1 MDLAVVFI
9 FENFNEKL
17 QYYLAIIY
25 FVQNAQENSACMRFS
40 KLAQLRQIKISR
52 DRNILIL
59 DASETAIDITAKMY
73 RQIPR

>member
-1 MDLAVVFI
+1 MALAVVFI
-9 FENFNEKL
+9 FGNFNEKL
-17 QYYLAIIY
+17 QYHLSIIY

-59 DASETAIDITAKMY
+59 DASETAIDIIAKMY